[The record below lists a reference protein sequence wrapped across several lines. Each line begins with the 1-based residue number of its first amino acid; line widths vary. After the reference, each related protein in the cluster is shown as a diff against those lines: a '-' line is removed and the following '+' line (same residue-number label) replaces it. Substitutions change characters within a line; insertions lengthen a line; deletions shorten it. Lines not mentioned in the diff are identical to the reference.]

1 MPLLTQA
8 DHETFIRD
16 GIVVLRGFVPKD
28 ICDAA
33 AARLDEIAKPG
44 QVQGDINDFPEIQA
58 CVTDDCKQV
67 FDEILG
73 DDFKADQYSPP
84 WNIVRLPQEEL
95 KPDIKAPDIQEMHM
109 DDDYP
114 TILPMGWC
122 IRLVIFPRRVIHC
135 GGAFVYSPGSH
146 LRYMAHMIQSP
157 DDAKRVAGL
166 AAFSAPWVEFTCEAG
181 DAVVMTSQL
190 GHTGSNNW
198 RDPSPRHFLAMV
210 AAQTRTMVTANKDLD
225 TLSTIEKAHSPRYCE
240 DRLGIRM
247 HLPEIGEGDA
257 VDMLLSE
264 GWCPPDGIRS
274 YSVQRRDGLTHFLV
288 AAGDQKKQLRHYVAR
303 DWGGVEERAPIPL
316 KTRPDHVNFCQV
328 FSDNALCVTTRGKT
342 SKLNLY
348 VNDEGLTEWAHAGSL
363 AATAGYGFRWSNF
376 GSASANGRALLYTD
390 GSTIRRRLN
399 AESSNDL
406 GIWRRIFD
414 SEDDAEVWAGCGK
427 PISDFMLNPIL
438 GEGDYQLLVD
448 IEDAGKPAVH
458 CIRSTGDG
466 CKYGEAELKPFR
478 IAGDEATPFH
488 VRVYVRGRYYWI
500 VTYLADHGDGPRL
513 FWGTINWV
521 EEPPT
526 IRPLSNVEALTEAFG
541 KVGLR

>member
-1 MPLLTQA
+1 M
-8 DHETFIRD
+8 
-16 GIVVLRGFVPKD
+16 
-28 ICDAA
+28 
-33 AARLDEIAKPG
+33 
-44 QVQGDINDFPEIQA
+44 
-58 CVTDDCKQV
+58 
-67 FDEILG
+67 
-73 DDFKADQYSPP
+73 
-84 WNIVRLPQEEL
+84 
-95 KPDIKAPDIQEMHM
+95 
-109 DDDYP
+109 
-114 TILPMGWC
+114 
-122 IRLVIFPRRVIHC
+122 
-135 GGAFVYSPGSH
+135 
-146 LRYMAHMIQSP
+146 
-157 DDAKRVAGL
+157 
-166 AAFSAPWVEFTCEAG
+166 
-181 DAVVMTSQL
+181 
-190 GHTGSNNW
+190 
-198 RDPSPRHFLAMV
+198 
-210 AAQTRTMVTANKDLD
+210 
-225 TLSTIEKAHSPRYCE
+225 
-240 DRLGIRM
+240 
-247 HLPEIGEGDA
+247 
-257 VDMLLSE
+257 
-264 GWCPPDGIRS
+264 
-274 YSVQRRDGLTHFLV
+274 
-288 AAGDQKKQLRHYVAR
+288 
-303 DWGGVEERAPIPL
+303 
-316 KTRPDHVNFCQV
+316 
-328 FSDNALCVTTRGKT
+328 
-342 SKLNLY
+342 
-348 VNDEGLTEWAHAGSL
+348 
-363 AATAGYGFRWSNF
+363 
-376 GSASANGRALLYTD
+376 YTD